1 MDIINTTNPSHPSP
15 TIPRFPGSGQTI
27 TPSDV
32 DRFET
37 PVTVYCGGGGTVV
50 VRPANHP
57 DDTVPF
63 VGIPTGQPVPILV
76 LGVMATGTTATNL
89 VAVY

>member
-1 MDIINTTNPSHPSP
+1 MATIATPNRSHHSA
-15 TIPRFPGSGQTI
+15 TIPRFPGAGQVVI
-27 TPSDV
+27 PHDV
-32 DRFET
+32 DRFDT
-37 PVTVYCGGGGTVV
+37 PVHVYCGGGGTVY

-63 VGIPTGQPVPILV
+63 VIQDGQTVPMLV
-76 LGVMATGTTATNL
+76 LGVMATDTTATDM